1 MLRFSRI
8 SLCLMSLVAFCFSAA
23 VTRGDDQQGPV
34 TLKVGDPAPPLAPGK
49 WIKGEPVAAFEKG
62 KIYVVE
68 FWATWCGPCR
78 QSIPHLSEMQQ
89 EFKDVTFIGQNCF
102 EQDQSKVE
110 PFVKE
115 MGDKMNY
122 RVALDDMTSDPN
134 GKMATTWMTAA
145 GQNGIPCAFLIGK
158 DSKIVWI
165 GHPMELEPVL
175 KQVAAGNFDAARFA
189 LEQTQL
195 QRLEAAAQAGDADK
209 TLALIDETAKAYP
222 DLAPRMSFTKYMFLV
237 ERKDWPAAAAAA
249 PMAEAAVNDEPDGL
263 NALAWSMV
271 DPENPIKQAD
281 LNLAEKAALRANDLT
296 KQNSAEILDTLA
308 HVYAAQGHMD
318 RAAETEQTAVAKAD
332 NDDLK
337 ASLSKTLEEYNHKV
351 QAAAP
356 ATQPTTAPSAAGV

>member
-1 MLRFSRI
+1 MFRFSRI
-8 SLCLMSLVAFCFSAA
+8 SLCLISLLAFCFSA

-49 WIKGEPVAAFEKG
+49 WIKGEPVMGFEKG
-62 KIYVVE
+62 KLYVVE

-78 QSIPHLSEMQQ
+78 QSIPHLTEMQQ

-158 DSKIVWI
+158 DSKLIWI

-175 KQVAAGNFDAARFA
+175 KQVVAGNFDAAKFS
-189 LEQTQL
+189 LEQAQL
-195 QRLEAAAQAGDADK
+195 QKLEATAQSGDAEK
-209 TLALIDETAKAYP
+209 TLALIDETSKAYP
-222 DLAPRMSFTKYMFLV
+222 DLAPRMSFTKYMFLI
-237 ERKDWPAAAAAA
+237 EKKDWAGAAAAA
-249 PMAEAAVNDEPDGL
+249 PLAEAAVNDEPDGL

-271 DPENPIKQAD
+271 DPENPIPQAD
-281 LNLAEKAALRANDLT
+281 LNLAEKTALRANELT
-296 KQNSAEILDTLA
+296 KGNNAEILDTLA
-308 HVYAAQGHMD
+308 HVYAAEGHLD
-318 RAAETEQTAVAKAD
+318 HAAQTEKTALAKAD
-332 NDDLK
+332 NGDLK
-337 ASLSKTLEEYNHKV
+337 ASLGKTLDEYNHKL
-351 QAAAP
+351 QGAGP
-356 ATQPTTAPSAAGV
+356 TTQPTTAPSAAGL